1 MDLTLPGLE
10 RGKSLPRALIFI
22 PVLTFVVLCVLW
34 ITISVRLHMEKV
46 AVLRETEDE
55 AQTLVRSL
63 QNHTLKTVHDVDEIA
78 LLIKYGYESAP
89 QTFDLAQYEA
99 RGLISADTALQV
111 TLVGADGHVLAS
123 TLKFSGVIDLSDREH
138 FLVHRLNPE
147 AGLFISKPVI
157 GRVSKQWSVQAT
169 RRINRPDGTF
179 GGVVVVSEDPAYLT
193 DGFYN
198 RAALGEHGLIAVV
211 SRHGFT
217 LSRRAGE
224 APSTTGGPLPDGY
237 KTVLSTHDGT
247 VVDPVDHIERI
258 VASRSIDRYDLVVV
272 AGLSVSEALDDY
284 FKMRRVYVVM
294 ALVISFILI
303 GFSVWIMALVA
314 KLLKGK
320 EELRHLSETDRLTG
334 LFNRGRITDLLHQAT
349 ASPDAS
355 GRVAAIFVD
364 LDDFKQL
371 NDTHGHQAGDEALVI
386 LADRIRIAVGTR
398 GAVGRLGGDEFL
410 VIVGATHARDIHARD
425 IATQTAED
433 IARALAMAVT
443 VRNNPYMMCASLG
456 VAVLEQGDSA
466 DDLVRKAD
474 EAMYEAKEHGRAS
487 GTTTWRTY
495 EEVSVR
501 NVGSIGNSMGGSTGG
516 STDNS
521 TVDRD
526 APQRDVRAGNE
537 RDPSTHCS
545 DGAGA
550 MLPSNP

>member
-1 MDLTLPGLE
+1 MFILCGTEFAAEKKDFEGIMEPTLPGLE
-10 RGKSLPRALIFI
+10 RSKSLPRALILI
-22 PVLTFVVLCVLW
+22 PVLTLVVLCVLW
-34 ITISVRLHMEKV
+34 ITISVRLHIEKV
-46 AVLRETEDE
+46 GVLRETEDA
-55 AQTLVRSL
+55 AQTLARSL

-111 TLVGADGHVLAS
+111 TVVGADGHVLAS
-123 TLKFSGVIDLSDREH
+123 TLKFSGVVDLSDREH
-138 FLVHRLNPE
+138 FLVHRLNP
-147 AGLFISKPVI
+147 AVGLFISKPVI

-198 RAALGEHGLIAVV
+198 SAALGEHGLIAVV
-211 SRHGFT
+211 SSHGFT

-237 KTVLSTHDGT
+237 ATVLRTHDGT

-258 VASRSIDRYDLVVV
+258 VASRSIDRYDLMVV
-272 AGLSVSEALDDY
+272 AGLSVAEALDDY

-294 ALVISFILI
+294 ALVISLILI
-303 GFSVWIMALVA
+303 GFSLWIMALVA

-320 EELRHLSETDRLTG
+320 EELRRLSETDRLTG
-334 LFNRGRITDLLHQAT
+334 LFNRGRITDLLHGAVS
-349 ASPDAS
+349 SPDAS

-371 NDTHGHQAGDEALVI
+371 NDTHGHQAGDEVLVV
-386 LADRIRIAVGTR
+386 LADRVRIAVGNR
-398 GAVGRLGGDEFL
+398 GAIGRLGGDEFL
-410 VIVGATHARDIHARD
+410 VIVGAARAGE
-425 IATQTAED
+425 IATQTVED
-433 IARALAMAVT
+433 IAQAFATAIS
-443 VRNNPYMMCASLG
+443 VRGKPHVMRASLG
-456 VAVLEQGDSA
+456 VAVLAQGDTA

-487 GTTTWRTY
+487 ATSAWRTY
-495 EEVSVR
+495 DQVAIRHISL
-501 NVGSIGNSMGGSTGG
+501 TGDDLSG
-516 STDNS
+516 KQDL
-521 TVDRD
+521 
-526 APQRDVRAGNE
+526 RAQNE
-537 RDPSTHCS
+537 CGEPAHCS
-545 DGAGA
+545 SGAEVI
-550 MLPSNP
+550 LPSNP

>member
-1 MDLTLPGLE
+1 MEPTLPGLE
-10 RGKSLPRALIFI
+10 RGKPLPRALILI
-22 PVLTFVVLCVLW
+22 PLLTVVVLCVLW
-34 ITISVRLHMEKV
+34 ITISVRLHIEKV
-46 AVLRETEDE
+46 AVLRETED
-55 AQTLVRSL
+55 AARTVARSL

-78 LLIKYGYESAP
+78 LLIKYGYESSP
-89 QTFDLAQYEA
+89 QTFDLAQYES

-111 TLVGADGHVLAS
+111 TVVGADGHVLAS
-123 TLKFSGVIDLSDREH
+123 TLKFSGVVDLSDREH
-138 FLVHRLNPE
+138 FLVHRSDPG

-198 RAALGEHGLIAVV
+198 SAALGEHGLIAVV

-237 KTVLSTHDGT
+237 SAVLRTHDGT

-258 VASRSIDRYDLVVV
+258 VASSAIDRYDLMVV
-272 AGLSVSEALDDY
+272 AGLSVDEALDDY

-294 ALVISFILI
+294 ALVISVILI
-303 GFSVWIMALVA
+303 GSSLWIMALVA
-314 KLLKGK
+314 KLLNGK
-320 EELRHLSETDRLTG
+320 EELRRLSETDRLTG
-334 LFNRGRITDLLHQAT
+334 LFNRGRIADLLHRAVS
-349 ASPDAS
+349 SPDAS
-355 GRVAAIFVD
+355 GKVAAIFVD

-386 LADRIRIAVGTR
+386 LADRVRLVVGTR

-410 VIVGATHARDIHARD
+410 VIVGATNACE
-425 IATQTAED
+425 IATQTAEE
-433 IARALAMAVT
+433 IARALAMAIT
-443 VRNNPYMMCASLG
+443 VRNNPYMMRASLG
-456 VAVLEQGDSA
+456 VAVLEQGDTA

-474 EAMYEAKEHGRAS
+474 EAMYGAKQHGRAS
-487 GTTTWRTY
+487 ATTTWRTY
-495 EEVSVR
+495 EEVAIR
-501 NVGSIGNSMGGSTGG
+501 NVSSTGFDD
-516 STDNS
+516 S
-521 TVDRD
+521 
-526 APQRDVRAGNE
+526 PKRDVQAGKE
-537 RDPSTHCS
+537 RHPSTHYS
-545 DGAGA
+545 DGAEA